1 MVHGVHLT
9 WGYLGET
16 VKKREKSKAVLAI
29 VASAKSEKPAQGLAM
44 PEGPAQDPDQPVV
57 IETSAAAE
65 DAAPAAFEG
74 ALPEEGAAPVGAAPG
89 TTGNIG

>member
-1 MVHGVHLT
+1 
-9 WGYLGET
+9 
-16 VKKREKSKAVLAI
+16 
-29 VASAKSEKPAQGLAM
+29 M